1 MKGGRRYKC
10 ENFGGNT
17 FRSSHPEVFCNKSAL
32 KNFTQLTRKPLYWGL
47 FFNKVAGLRLVT
59 LSKKKTPTQVF
70 SCEFCEIFNNT
81 FFHRTPLV
89 AASYFSLTKMKK
101 LITKGETDKLS

>member
-10 ENFGGNT
+10 ENFLGNT

-59 LSKKKTPTQVF
+59 LSKKRLQRRCFPANSAKFLTTPFFT
-70 SCEFCEIFNNT
+70 ERLWWLLLT
-81 FFHRTPLV
+81 FP
-89 AASYFSLTKMKK
+89 SQK
-101 LITKGETDKLS
+101 